1 MILFKDFPKAKA
13 EDKARIFRTANFVI
27 VTSIEGRREGL
38 LALEDFRKDDG
49 TIRYPDGFRPL
60 AENQDDAVSL
70 EEKFFYP
77 MLRQIVDGTD
87 QEVLATSFFY
97 LASGSGEKDGALLSL
112 MMGAEGLLSVQRGDN
127 PVVTGDI
134 MKAMMGPLLAAD
146 FKLWYDDDS
155 DWHEDDHLKE
165 LCDEDIFPAD
175 YTGEKAHSETAAEE
189 LGCAK
194 TDDFEVKD
202 FGDSLL
208 NRARTDF
215 RTYAATLRELIL
227 KLGNE
232 KSREALGDYGTEE
245 HVQTLLKVMFS
256 SSFGM
261 GENKLTFEGF
271 LERMMLDDAVNEEHL
286 ISAVRRMDKTERS
299 DLYKLLEERGLEE
312 LKDRLEKQLYA
323 VKMLASLSDREVQK
337 VLRDTGSGTLA
348 RALADDGSAWLGA
361 VKEKILSNMS
371 QRMRAYLMMSEKS
384 LAENPPS
391 KDDID
396 NARLEISD
404 IMKKL
409 EKEGDIRIRTEA

>member
-1 MILFKDFPKAKA
+1 MILFKDSPKAKA
-13 EDKARIFRTANFVI
+13 EDKARILRTANFVI
-27 VTSIEGRREGL
+27 VTSIKARREGL

-112 MMGAEGLLSVQRGDN
+112 MMGAEGLLCVHRGDN

-165 LCDEDIFPAD
+165 LCDADIFPAD
-175 YTGEKAHSETAAEE
+175 YISEKAHSETATEE

-194 TDDFEVKD
+194 TSDFEVKD
-202 FGDSLL
+202 FGDNLL

-232 KSREALGDYGTEE
+232 KSRETLGDYGTEE
-245 HVQTLLKVMFS
+245 HVQMLLKVMFN
-256 SSFGM
+256 SSFGL
-261 GENKLTFEGF
+261 GEKKLSFEGF
-271 LERMMLDDAVNEEHL
+271 LERMMLDDATNEKNL

-323 VKMLASLSDREVQK
+323 VKMLASLSNLEVQK

-348 RALADDGSAWLGA
+348 RALVDDGSEWLGA
-361 VKEKILSNMS
+361 VREKVLSNMS
-371 QRMRAYLMMSEKS
+371 QRMRAYLMISEKS

-391 KDDID
+391 KEDID

>member
-1 MILFKDFPKAKA
+1 M
-13 EDKARIFRTANFVI
+13 
-27 VTSIEGRREGL
+27 
-38 LALEDFRKDDG
+38 
-49 TIRYPDGFRPL
+49 
-60 AENQDDAVSL
+60 
-70 EEKFFYP
+70 
-77 MLRQIVDGTD
+77 
-87 QEVLATSFFY
+87 
-97 LASGSGEKDGALLSL
+97 
-112 MMGAEGLLSVQRGDN
+112 
-127 PVVTGDI
+127 
-134 MKAMMGPLLAAD
+134 
-146 FKLWYDDDS
+146 
-155 DWHEDDHLKE
+155 
-165 LCDEDIFPAD
+165 
-175 YTGEKAHSETAAEE
+175 
-189 LGCAK
+189 
-194 TDDFEVKD
+194 
-202 FGDSLL
+202 
-208 NRARTDF
+208 
-215 RTYAATLRELIL
+215 
-227 KLGNE
+227 
-232 KSREALGDYGTEE
+232 
-245 HVQTLLKVMFS
+245 KVMFS

-271 LERMMLDDAVNEEHL
+271 LERMMLDDATNEENL

>member
-1 MILFKDFPKAKA
+1 MILFKDSPKAKA
-13 EDKARIFRTANFVI
+13 EDKARILRTANFVI
-27 VTSIEGRREGL
+27 VTSIKARRSGL
-38 LALEDFRKDDG
+38 LALEDFKKDDG

-97 LASGSGEKDGALLSL
+97 LVSGSGEKDGALLSL
-112 MMGAEGLLSVQRGDN
+112 MMGAEGLLCVHRGDN

-165 LCDEDIFPAD
+165 LCDADIFPAD
-175 YTGEKAHSETAAEE
+175 YTSEKAHSETAAEE

-245 HVQTLLKVMFS
+245 HVQMLLQVMFS
-256 SSFGM
+256 SSFGF
-261 GENKLTFEGF
+261 GESKLTFEGF

-299 DLYKLLEERGLEE
+299 DLYKLLKKRGLKE

-323 VKMLASLSDREVQK
+323 VKMLASLSNLEVQK

-348 RALADDGSAWLGA
+348 RALADDGSEWLGA
-361 VKEKILSNMS
+361 VKEKVLSNMS

-391 KDDID
+391 KEDID